1 MQPEGKKGQRMIY
14 DLQKASMWKRIS
26 AWLFDSIL
34 LGIVAVLF
42 AWLMS
47 MALGFDGYMAT
58 LEEKYARYAEEYSV
72 DFNMTLTEY
81 ETMTQAET
89 EALNTAYA
97 ALSADETAVYA
108 YNMVVQQT
116 LLITTI
122 GILLAFLL
130 MEFFIPLKL
139 KNGQTLGK
147 KVFGVALMRTEGIRV
162 NGVCLF
168 IRTILGKYTIET
180 MVPVLLVLMIFL
192 GSLGIVGT
200 VIIGLILLLQLGL
213 LVFSSNRSLIHD
225 YLATT
230 VAVDLGSQLIFD
242 TKEDLI
248 AYKQKVH
255 AQKAAKQAY

>member
-1 MQPEGKKGQRMIY
+1 MIY
-14 DLQKASMWKRIS
+14 DLQRASMWKRIS
-26 AWLFDSIL
+26 AFLFDGIL
-34 LGIVAVLF
+34 LAIVAVLF
-42 AWLMS
+42 GCVLS
-47 MALGFDGYMAT
+47 GVTGYDNYNHT
-58 LEEKYARYAEEYSV
+58 LDEAQARYGEMYGVNFDLSLSEY
-72 DFNMTLTEY
+72 DAMTAGER
-81 ETMTQAET
+81 EN
-89 EALNTAYA
+89 LNAAYA
-97 ALSADETAVYA
+97 ALGTDEEAIRA
-108 YNMVVQQT
+108 YNMVISLT
-116 LLITTI
+116 LLITSL
-122 GILLAFLL
+122 GLLFSFVL
-130 MEFFIPLKL
+130 MEMVLPMKL
-139 KNGQTLGK
+139 GNGQTLGK